1 MPVRSANVMTNTN
14 ESDDQNSQRI
24 AFTKLMVE
32 KLQDE
37 LLEQVESFAENHPD
51 CDPTAFPV
59 AVGQAFVAQCLKTYG
74 EDGFSAARQQGLA
87 IANEMERAFRQEPES
102 GGQRR
107 TQ

>member
-1 MPVRSANVMTNTN
+1 MTNTN